1 MKLRAFFPWLLLV
14 AAMAVGQAQSKTEL
28 VIWGQAI
35 TPNDKGLDALVRE
48 FEARNPDIK
57 VRLLGMGAGAMN
69 PQKLMTA
76 IVGGVPP
83 DIIKQDRFTI
93 SDWASRG
100 AFRSLDDLIARDR
113 GTDRTTP
120 IPEDYYPAAWDEVVY
135 EGKTY
140 GIPIGADN
148 RVLYYN
154 KNIFRESADELR
166 AAGLDPDRPPRT
178 WSETLAYSK
187 VLTKRKPD
195 GSLLRA
201 GFIPNFGNA
210 WLYIYSFQNNA
221 PFLTPDG
228 RTCTINSPEVRE
240 ALQFMVDG
248 YDLLGGAENST
259 KFESGF
265 KGEADD
271 AFLTGKVAM
280 VINGDWVLSGYF
292 TYAPALDFGT
302 APAPVPDDRFHK
314 RGRFANEPDTFI
326 TWSGGFSYAIPRGAR
341 NVEAAWRW
349 IKFSLSTEGR
359 MLEMRAQNDLE
370 KSRGRRYIPRVL
382 AHKESNDLALKEF
395 ANGTSSHDKALAMHI
410 SMMPFASMRPATFA
424 AQVLW
429 DEHVRAADQAMRR
442 YQSPTEALDA
452 AQAKV
457 QRILDEVNNKDQYPV
472 ADLRVPMILGA
483 TLLVGVAA
491 MGIVMFRRQRLGR
504 IGRQE
509 ATAGYLFISPWI
521 FGFIIFTIGPM
532 LASLYFSF
540 TQYNVLSE
548 PRWVGLKN
556 YSDLLQADAP
566 ILMKAFGNVL
576 YLAGVGI
583 PLGMIT
589 AIAVAL
595 LLNTGVRGLRFYRT
609 AFYLPAIVTSVAS
622 LFLWVW
628 LLNPDPNRGLI
639 NALWQ
644 YTVGTWF
651 GTQAPGWLSSEAW
664 AKPALI
670 LQGLWGAGS
679 GMILWLAGLK
689 GIPTTLYEAASIDG
703 ATPRQQF
710 FSITLPQLS
719 PLIFFSTVMGFIGTL
734 QTFDNVYI
742 ITGGLSSGPND
753 SLAMP
758 VYHLFNNAFNYFRMG
773 YASALAWVIFLIIII
788 ITLIQFKLA
797 PRWVH
802 YEVDK

>member
-1 MKLRAFFPWLLLV
+1 MRLRNFLV
-14 AAMAVGQAQSKTEL
+14 GLIALASALTCAAPERTEL

-35 TPNDKGLDALVRE
+35 TPNDKGLDSLVRA
-48 FEARNPDIK
+48 FEERNPDIK

-83 DIIKQDRFTI
+83 DVIRQDRFTI

-100 AFRSLDDLIARDR
+100 AFRPLDDLIARDKDIDPQSPR
-113 GTDRTTP
+113 
-120 IPEDYYPAAWDEVVY
+120 PEDYYPAAWNEAVY
-135 EGKTY
+135 DGKVY

-154 KNIFRESADELR
+154 RNAFREHADELR
-166 AAGLDPDRPPRT
+166 AAGLDPERPPRT

-187 VLTKRKPD
+187 VLTKFKKD

-201 GFIPNFGNA
+201 GFIPNFGNS
-210 WLYIYSFQNNA
+210 WLYMYSFQNNA

-228 RTCTINSPEVRE
+228 RTCTINSPEVEE

-248 YDLLGGAENST
+248 YEILGGAENST
-259 KFESGF
+259 KFEQGF

-292 TYAPALDFGT
+292 TYAPNLDFGT
-302 APAPVPDDRFHK
+302 APAPVPDDRYHK
-314 RGRFANEPDTFI
+314 RGRFANEPNTFL
-326 TWSGGFSYAIPRGAR
+326 TWAGGFAYAVPRGAK

-359 MLEMRAQNDLE
+359 MIEMRGQNELE

-382 AHKESNDLALKEF
+382 AHREANELALKEF
-395 ANGTSSHDKALAMHI
+395 AQGTSSHDRALAMHV
-410 SMMPFASMRPATFA
+410 SMMPFAAMRPATFA

-429 DEHVRAADQAMRR
+429 DEHVRAADQAFRK
-442 YQSPTEALDA
+442 YETPKVALDNA
-452 AQAKV
+452 RAKV
-457 QRILDEVNNKDQYPV
+457 QRILDEVHTQDQYPI
-472 ADLRVPMILGA
+472 ADLRIPVALGSV
-483 TLLVGVAA
+483 LLAGVATA
-491 MGIVMFRRQRLGR
+491 WIVMLRRQRLGR
-504 IGRQE
+504 IGKQE
-509 ATAGYLFISPWI
+509 ARAGYLFISPWI
-521 FGFIIFTIGPM
+521 IGFLVFTLGPM
-532 LASLYFSF
+532 LASIYFSF

-548 PRWVGLKN
+548 PRWVGVKN
-556 YSDLLQADAP
+556 YADLLQADSE
-566 ILMKAFGNVL
+566 ILLKAFGNVI

-583 PLGMIT
+583 PLGMVT
-589 AIAVAL
+589 AIAIAL

-622 LFLWVW
+622 LFLWLW

-639 NALWQ
+639 NFAWQ
-644 YTVGTWF
+644 HTVGAWF

-670 LQGLWGAGS
+670 LMGLWGAGS

-719 PLIFFSTVMGFIGTL
+719 PLIFFSTVMGFIGAL

-742 ITGGLSSGPND
+742 ITGGLNAGPND

-773 YASALAWVIFLIIII
+773 YASALAWVIFLIIIA
-788 ITLIQFKLA
+788 ITLVQFKLA

-802 YEVDK
+802 YEVEK